1 MVAQV
6 TALSHMQTYGM
17 NKHYWLKKKPTLFN
31 FVIFIVLPLCSAI
44 HSFIQRHMGNV
55 LRESQKQT
63 RNTELTWYMT
73 VSLDFSHTL
82 LTCIFMSAS
91 IIKYMWKVL
100 YDQYRLT
107 TIIVVYPNFS
117 LMVFIQNIFKKGYYK
132 ELV

>member
-17 NKHYWLKKKPTLFN
+17 NKHYWVN
-31 FVIFIVLPLCSAI
+31 
-44 HSFIQRHMGNV
+44 SFIQRHMGNV

-73 VSLDFSHTL
+73 VSLDVSHTL
-82 LTCIFMSAS
+82 LTCIFMPAS
-91 IIKYMWKVL
+91 FIKYMWKVL

-107 TIIVVYPNFS
+107 TITGVYSFK
-117 LMVFIQNIFKKGYYK
+117 IYFKKAITK
-132 ELV
+132 NWFKPDPQSLKQ